1 MSLALRF
8 ISGKYQGGEFALE
21 DGREIFVGR
30 SSELGMVLV
39 EEMVSRK
46 HARIVARGAE
56 VEIEDLGSTNGTFVN
71 GERITRAKV
80 CEGDRILIG
89 SNILRVVTLSAE
101 PGGGQPNR
109 QRQEA
114 AQAAN
119 RKGVRRFGQ
128 EAPSDARMS
137 GSLDEIPIP
146 DLLQLFG
153 SSKKDGILL
162 VDSGVS
168 VGRIVLRA
176 GIIQFAQIDSP
187 SGGAEPLPPLK
198 SLYRIV
204 AWETGVFELDP
215 PNNQTI
221 AEPLELTV
229 HEALME
235 AFRQKDELAQLQ
247 ARLPP
252 VHARLEL
259 TNPLVA
265 KLRDLAPKELDVL
278 QLALSR
284 PTLGAV
290 LDTSPLNDLE
300 TAEALV
306 RLLERS
312 YLSIGAK

>member
-1 MSLALRF
+1 MALALRF

-21 DGREIFVGR
+21 EGREIFVGR
-30 SSELGMVLV
+30 SSDLGMVLV

-46 HARIVARGAE
+46 HARILARGTS

-71 GERITRAKV
+71 GERITKATV
-80 CEGDRILIG
+80 GEGDRILIG
-89 SNILRVVTLSAE
+89 SNILRVVAVSAE
-101 PGGGQPNR
+101 AGGGQPQR

-119 RKGVRRFGQ
+119 RKGVRRFGGD
-128 EAPSDARMS
+128 APTEARMT

-162 VDSGVS
+162 VDNGVT

-187 SGGAEPLPPLK
+187 QGGAEPLPPTK
-198 SLYRIV
+198 ALYRIV
-204 AWETGVFELDP
+204 AWDTGVFELDP
-215 PNNQTI
+215 PNNETYAQ
-221 AEPLELTV
+221 ALDLTV

-235 AFRQKDELAQLQ
+235 AFRQKDEIAQLQ

-252 VHARLEL
+252 ISARLEL
-259 TNPLVA
+259 ANPLTA
-265 KLRDLAPKELDVL
+265 KLRDLAPNDLDVL
-278 QLALSR
+278 QLALGRS
-284 PTLGAV
+284 TLGAV
-290 LDTSPLNDLE
+290 IDTSPLNDLE
-300 TAEALV
+300 TAATLV
-306 RLLERS
+306 RLLELG
-312 YLSIGAK
+312 YLAIAK